1 MRQWNITPRCP
12 HRHWNSPQCCPGT
25 CGSWIYFFRIHLW
38 NVRDR
43 VAWTS
48 LSILWL
54 GQESLLNGGWVFGN
68 WDSPRVCHETPLS
81 HWLDQIDGAMFFW
94 LSSTHPSNP
103 WKLLTTSIIPSV
115 KLGSGPSHPN
125 QPSIG
130 DIYLLLGDLAAA
142 FSLPITEKVN

>member
-1 MRQWNITPRCP
+1 
-12 HRHWNSPQCCPGT
+12 
-25 CGSWIYFFRIHLW
+25 
-38 NVRDR
+38 
-43 VAWTS
+43 
-48 LSILWL
+48 
-54 GQESLLNGGWVFGN
+54 
-68 WDSPRVCHETPLS
+68 
-81 HWLDQIDGAMFFW
+81 MFFW

-125 QPSIG
+125 QPSIE